1 MHQFPLFIKVDE
13 IGPYRLPCQDE
24 FDMITAT
31 ENLLI
36 NNYVSCTSQGI
47 FS

>member
-24 FDMITAT
+24 FDMIIAKS
-31 ENLLI
+31 I
-36 NNYVSCTSQGI
+36 NYVSYTSQGI